1 MRKTTKKA
9 LSIGLSVGLVVA
21 GVQAVDEP
29 EVRAETISTS
39 AQGVPAPPALSL
51 ELDPRILS
59 AVSFGVIALI
69 VTIVS
74 AVMNKSGG
82 NNSSG
87 NSGGT
92 ATNPPTDERAYLANL
107 RSDFISQLR
116 AHRTANDF
124 PGNKINPVK
133 PIHYDDALNN
143 YADGWSSTMARTQN
157 YNHGPKIPGRVCQE
171 NLMMHYSAPTAE
183 DLMIAWKNS
192 PGHNQTMLTSE
203 YKDIGLSTKFG
214 NGAYYSTL
222 IMCR

>member
-1 MRKTTKKA
+1 MSRTAKRV
-9 LSIGLSVGLVVA
+9 LSAGLAVGLVFA
-21 GVQAVDEP
+21 GVHAADEP
-29 EVRAETISTS
+29 EARAETVSTS

-51 ELDPRILS
+51 QLDPRTLS
-59 AVSFGVIALI
+59 VVSFGVIAII
-69 VTIVS
+69 VTILS

-82 NNSSG
+82 NSSPG
-87 NSGGT
+87 NSGGA
-92 ATNPPTDERAYLANL
+92 ATNPPIDERAYLAEL

-116 AHRTANDF
+116 AHRAANGL
-124 PGNKINPVK
+124 PGNTINPKK
-133 PIHYDDALNN
+133 PIHYEDALNS

-171 NLMMHYSAPTAE
+171 NLMMHYSAPSAE
-183 DLMIAWKNS
+183 DLMNAWKNS
-192 PGHNQTMLTSE
+192 PGHNRTMLVSE